1 MAITYDKL
9 FDLLAEL
16 HMKRGELQKEANI
29 TASIMARLA
38 KNETVKTETI
48 NKICQA
54 LQCQPGDI
62 MEYLEIERLL
72 NQDGTESNDVAIWY
86 PKLDTPETMNE
97 PRQVISVER
106 AKRLGL
112 L

>member
-9 FDLLAEL
+9 FDLLSEL

-48 NKICQA
+48 NKICNA
-54 LQCQPGDI
+54 LHCQPGDI
-62 MEYLEIERLL
+62 MEYLEVEEILTP
-72 NQDGTESNDVAIWY
+72 DGTQGDDVLISH
-86 PKLDTPETMNE
+86 PSLDRPEEEWRRELMT
-97 PRQVISVER
+97 VER
-106 AKRLGL
+106 ARRLGL

>member
-16 HMKRGELQKEANI
+16 NMKRGELQKEANI

-62 MEYLEIERLL
+62 MEYLEVDELL
-72 NQDGTESNDVAIWY
+72 TPDGEPTDTVAILRPDLDQ
-86 PKLDTPETMNE
+86 PKEN
-97 PRQVISVER
+97 QVKEIITVER